1 MGLKSYLKS
10 FIPQKVSGKVV
21 AGFLKAGSLFAK
33 PGKGKV
39 ARNFDI
45 NKEMVKGHIPEI
57 ESYKGYIENQDAY
70 RDVKYASKDM
80 RWGGC
85 GVFATY
91 NSLINLSRISSGNLK
106 AYDQS
111 VKESNSKYENT
122 SAKLL
127 LNGKPIAI
135 SPSLLPTLIS
145 YYERRGA
152 VFGARLGTSPLSVL
166 KFFLEN
172 GFDAKIS
179 YKEAD
184 FESFGIEYDTFIL
197 TAYMDGSDIS
207 KNVHYIAI
215 SKEGGYFTPHN
226 VYCNGKVFSPS
237 NTLTGAIKS
246 INNGKVKGM
255 CLIGIKNGTLRNQ
268 TRTDNLE

>member
-1 MGLKSYLKS
+1 MGSC
-10 FIPQKVSGKVV
+10 
-21 AGFLKAGSLFAK
+21 FAK

-39 ARNFDI
+39 TRNFDI
-45 NKEMVKGHIPEI
+45 NRETIKGHIPEI
-57 ESYKGYIENQDAY
+57 ESHKGYIENQDAY

-91 NSLINLSRISSGNLK
+91 NALVNLSK
-106 AYDQS
+106 VAT
-111 VKESNSKYENT
+111 V
-122 SAKLL
+122 
-127 LNGKPIAI
+127 

-152 VFGARLGTSPLSVL
+152 VFGARLGTSPLAVL

-246 INNGKVKGM
+246 INNGKAKGM

>member
-1 MGLKSYLKS
+1 MGLKSYLKA
-10 FIPQKVSGKVV
+10 FIPQKVSGKTV
-21 AGFLKAGSLFAK
+21 AGFLKLGSLLGR
-33 PGKGKV
+33 PGKRKIS
-39 ARNFDI
+39 RNLDI
-45 NKEMVKGHIPEI
+45 NIETIKSHIPEI
-57 ESYKGYIENQDAY
+57 EGHKGYIENQDAY

-91 NSLINLSRISSGNLK
+91 NSLVNLRRASLEDSNRTDTYAELRDNE
-106 AYDQS
+106 
-111 VKESNSKYENT
+111 KESK
-122 SAKLL
+122 A
-127 LNGKPIAI
+127 AVI
-135 SPSLLPTLIS
+135 SPAILPELIS
-145 YYERRGA
+145 YYEKKGA

-184 FESFGIEYDTFIL
+184 FEGFGREYDTFIL

-246 INNGKVKGM
+246 INNGKAKGM